1 MTLLAASSLFGVASN
16 QISKKDTISHR
27 DLKFR
32 LEKKE
37 NIPMNSIVVASCYF
51 IASAVGCIF
60 GLQFSHLMQEH
71 VPGSLS
77 RDPIN

>member
-1 MTLLAASSLFGVASN
+1 MYIHHTHAGFDLNFFIL
-16 QISKKDTISHR
+16 DR